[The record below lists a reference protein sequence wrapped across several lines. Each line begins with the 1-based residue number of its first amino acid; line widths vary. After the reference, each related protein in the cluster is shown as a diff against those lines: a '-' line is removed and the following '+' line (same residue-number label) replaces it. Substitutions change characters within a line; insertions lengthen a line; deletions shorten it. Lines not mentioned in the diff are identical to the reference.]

1 VKQTSRSRLPR
12 ASIDA
17 TDRAAARRA
26 LRVVRA
32 GVGAEGR
39 AAADA
44 RIAAAVE
51 KLVAG
56 IGPSC
61 VAGYWPMDAEPDLRP
76 SMARWHAAGIV
87 VALPRV
93 AERHAPLV
101 FERWV
106 PGCEL
111 VAGPHGT
118 SHVARADRVEP
129 RILVIPCLGFD
140 PRRHRLGYG
149 GGYYDRTLAA
159 VAAASIGVAYDVL
172 EVLGFEA
179 QAHDRRLDW
188 IVTESRVLAGA
199 AARY

>member
-1 VKQTSRSRLPR
+1 MKQTSRSRLPR
-12 ASIDA
+12 ASVDA
-17 TDRAAARRA
+17 ADRVAARRA
-26 LRVVRA
+26 LRAVRTA
-32 GVGAEGR
+32 IGADDR
-39 AAADA
+39 TAADA

-56 IGPSC
+56 TRPTC
-61 VAGYWPMDAEPDLRP
+61 VAGYWPIDAEPDLRP
-76 SMARWHAAGIV
+76 SMARWHAAGIA

-101 FERWV
+101 FERWA

-111 VAGPHGT
+111 VAGAHGT
-118 SHVARADRVEP
+118 LHPARTEPVEP
-129 RILVIPCLGFD
+129 RVLVIPCLGFD
-140 PRRHRLGYG
+140 VRGHRLGYG

-159 VAAASIGVAYDVL
+159 LAVASIGVAYDVL

-179 QAHDRRLDW
+179 QAHDRTLDW

-199 AARY
+199 AARD